1 MLQSQAGYID
11 ARPLTAN
18 STKFSCNARPEHPPC
33 GIAMSNEMTRRMLQV
48 AVQRAVAQ
56 CAIAERAV
64 IGGGPR
70 GGAHARGWAG
80 SGLIVWTGRASAW
93 LHAAAEV
100 VRRGFAAV
108 IW

>member
-1 MLQSQAGYID
+1 MQDRSPPTRRSSLATHGRTIHQGQS
-11 ARPLTAN
+11 
-18 STKFSCNARPEHPPC
+18 EHPPC